1 MDKQSIEFHIKIYGM
16 TQTLE
21 TNSLLACVL
30 WIIAAQ
36 LNGPIALLQLYLHLH
51 SWTNPFLEELLQ
63 QSCIPYHNHLFEIEA
78 VVFLGFSLDVL
89 HHMGQNLI

>member
-51 SWTNPFLEELLQ
+51 S
-63 QSCIPYHNHLFEIEA
+63 
-78 VVFLGFSLDVL
+78 
-89 HHMGQNLI
+89 